1 LFFAADADC
10 DLPLSFQ
17 CRAGLIPIQCEKRGR
32 FVVKALEQTSFPEVA
47 ARINALYNEDDDAL
61 LLAMLGQEYVVR
73 HEGIFLHGQKAPDSH
88 TGVILEYV
96 FSRGTVLSMLPWRSI
111 GDFTGQA
118 APADFRKKVELPVA
132 QYAGDV
138 VARANT
144 VLEMIDAKTVPSL
157 INSDLAITVRA
168 LPKVSLHVELSQESQ
183 DFPAEVWVLFS
194 HNANEFLSVA
204 SMQTLAEIFKERLLG
219 LLRIY

>member
-1 LFFAADADC
+1 M
-10 DLPLSFQ
+10 
-17 CRAGLIPIQCEKRGR
+17 
-32 FVVKALEQTSFPEVA
+32 KALEQTSFPEVA
-47 ARINALYNEDDDAL
+47 ARISALYNEDDDAL
-61 LLAMLGQEYVVR
+61 LLAMLGQDYVIR
-73 HEGIFLHGQKAPDSH
+73 HEGIFLHGQKAPESH
-88 TGVILEYV
+88 TGVILEYL
-96 FSRGTVLSMLPWRSI
+96 FSPGTVLDMLPWRSI
-111 GDFTGQA
+111 GVFAGQT
-118 APADFRKKVELPVA
+118 PADFRKKVELPIG

-144 VLEMIDAKTVPSL
+144 VLQMLDAKKVPSL

-183 DFPAEVWVLFS
+183 DFPAEAWVLFS

-204 SMQTLAEIFKERLLG
+204 GMQALAEIFKERILG

>member
-1 LFFAADADC
+1 M
-10 DLPLSFQ
+10 
-17 CRAGLIPIQCEKRGR
+17 
-32 FVVKALEQTSFPEVA
+32 KALEQTAFPEVA
-47 ARINALYNEDDDAL
+47 ARISALYNEDDDAL

-88 TGVILEYV
+88 TAVILEYL
-96 FSRGTVLSMLPWRSI
+96 FSPGTVLNMLPWRSI
-111 GDFTGQA
+111 GAFTGQT
-118 APADFRKKVELPVA
+118 PEDFRKKVELPVA

-144 VLEMIDAKTVPSL
+144 VLQMIDAKTVPSL
-157 INSDLAITVRA
+157 IGGDLAITVRA
-168 LPKVSLHVELSQESQ
+168 LPKVSLHVELSQESS
-183 DFPAEVWVLFS
+183 DFPAEAWVLFS

-204 SMQTLAEIFKERLLG
+204 GMQTLAEIFKERILG

>member
-1 LFFAADADC
+1 M
-10 DLPLSFQ
+10 
-17 CRAGLIPIQCEKRGR
+17 
-32 FVVKALEQTSFPEVA
+32 KALEQTSFPEVA
-47 ARINALYNEDDDAL
+47 ARISALYSEADDAL

-73 HEGIFLHGQKAPDSH
+73 HQGIFLHGQKAPESH
-88 TGVILEYV
+88 TGVLLEYL
-96 FSRGTVLSMLPWRSI
+96 FSPGTALDMLPWRSI
-111 GDFTGQA
+111 GVFAGQT
-118 APADFRKKVELPVA
+118 PADFRKKVELPIA

-144 VLEMIDAKTVPSL
+144 VLQMLDAKTVPSL
-157 INSDLAITVRA
+157 IGSDLAITVRA

-183 DFPAEVWVLFS
+183 DFPAEAWVLFS

-204 SMQTLAEIFKERLLG
+204 GMQALAEICKERLLG

>member
-1 LFFAADADC
+1 
-10 DLPLSFQ
+10 
-17 CRAGLIPIQCEKRGR
+17 
-32 FVVKALEQTSFPEVA
+32 VKALEHAAFPEVA
-47 ARINALYNEDDDAL
+47 ARISALYNENDDAL

-88 TGVILEYV
+88 TSVILEYL
-96 FSRGTVLSMLPWRSI
+96 FSTGTVLDMLPWRSI
-111 GDFTGQA
+111 GAFTGQA
-118 APADFRKKVELPVA
+118 PAEFRRKVELPVA

-144 VLEMIDAKTVPSL
+144 VLQMIDATTVQSL
-157 INSDLAITVRA
+157 AGGDLAITVRA
-168 LPKVSLHVELSQESQ
+168 LPKVLLHVEFSQESA

-194 HNANEFLSVA
+194 HNADEFLSVP
-204 SMQTLAEIFKERLLG
+204 SMQTLAELFKERILG

>member
-1 LFFAADADC
+1 M
-10 DLPLSFQ
+10 
-17 CRAGLIPIQCEKRGR
+17 
-32 FVVKALEQTSFPEVA
+32 KALEQISFPETA
-47 ARINALYNEDDDAL
+47 ARISALYSEDDDAL
-61 LLAMLGQEYVVR
+61 LLAMLGQEYVIR
-73 HEGIFLHGQKAPDSH
+73 HEGIFLHGQKAPDTH
-88 TGVILEYV
+88 TGVILEYL
-96 FSRGTVLSMLPWRSI
+96 FSPGTVLDVLPWRSI
-111 GDFTGQA
+111 GDFAGQ

-144 VLEMIDAKTVPSL
+144 VLQMIDAKTVPSL
-157 INSDLAITVRA
+157 IGSDLAITVRA
-168 LPKVSLHVELSQESQ
+168 LPKVSLHIELFQESQ

-204 SMQTLAEIFKERLLG
+204 SMQALAELFKERILG